1 MTKYEKKVI
10 EGFESK
16 KIKKLFKLFEEESIK
31 SDLKKELILLIKKEI
46 KKYEKKRDKIAYSS
60 CGGNMDISAHLYN
73 VYIKK
78 LTKMLKTI
86 KD

>member
-1 MTKYEKKVI
+1 MTKYEKKII

-16 KIKKLFKLFEEESIK
+16 KIKKLFKLFQEDSKDFVLREN
-31 SDLKKELILLIKKEI
+31 LILLIKKEI
-46 KKYEKKRDKIAYSS
+46 KKYEKKKDKFVYSS